1 MTPARGGGCHV
12 SVLGYKENVNLSYGK
27 KKKKKNIIKKS
38 TQFPGSSTDVVL

>member
-27 KKKKKNIIKKS
+27 KKKKKKKKKNPNNLHEVA
-38 TQFPGSSTDVVL
+38 QM